1 MGRGRAAWQPRG
13 AVVYSG
19 QQPCG
24 TCAAPDAV
32 VPSVAADVSCGF
44 INFFTSRAS
53 AAAWTAA
60 HPEVTGQ
67 TLSQKKALAAG
78 IQIFG
83 LLLRAHPL
91 LGDNQGLS
99 KRNRQFMVVAWLR

>member
-1 MGRGRAAWQPRG
+1 MVPSGQAAWQPRG

-53 AAAWTAA
+53 AAAWAAA
-60 HPEVTGQ
+60 HPR
-67 TLSQKKALAAG
+67 S
-78 IQIFG
+78 
-83 LLLRAHPL
+83 P
-91 LGDNQGLS
+91 
-99 KRNRQFMVVAWLR
+99 NRR